1 MSAPRHRRHTG
12 NPRSNATELSRACY
26 SAPKKRHPTLLN
38 ASPQDHVAHPGSRP
52 GREPV
57 AGPFGYLLRPW
68 RPTTLTYWIW
78 WAWLMALLASL
89 LEIEGRLM
97 FGVHWFSDVS
107 VVIQRWF
114 VKGLTAGAA

>member
-1 MSAPRHRRHTG
+1 
-12 NPRSNATELSRACY
+12 
-26 SAPKKRHPTLLN
+26 
-38 ASPQDHVAHPGSRP
+38 VA
-52 GREPV
+52 
-57 AGPFGYLLRPW
+57 
-68 RPTTLTYWIW
+68 TTLTYWIW